1 MQQHRYP
8 IEGLDCAHCALRVE
22 QAIQQLPEIVH
33 AEVNFLN
40 KTVVYETQDSM
51 ESSLVFSR
59 VQQAISQAEPHAS
72 LQLTKKEHSLLK
84 QKFKFLFSHGNEL
97 GLVLLA
103 SLLTLIAAL
112 WTNLPP
118 WAMTFILMGAYLLVA
133 SEVLVRAFR
142 NLTKGKILDEH
153 FLMSLATIGAW
164 VIQEPYE
171 AIAVMALYRLGEWF
185 QSLAVERSRG
195 SIRSLLDAHPTFV
208 TRLSAQGEEK
218 ISPDKVQVG
227 DHLRIKPGERLAVD
241 GILASGTS
249 ELNVAALSGEPLPRI
264 VQKGS
269 AVFAGSINGGGVLIL
284 EVTQTMQTSFVQ
296 RMLQLME
303 DAVSKKTK
311 TERLI
316 TRFAQ
321 IYTPLV
327 VGMAVLLTM
336 IPPLLG
342 LGPWMEWGRRSLVFL
357 VLACPCA
364 LVLSVPL
371 GFFAGIGRLSKLG
384 LVVKGSDAFES
395 FAQMEAL
402 WMDKT
407 GTLTLGEFSVVEIEA
422 VHGNTEQLLE
432 WVAHAEGDSTHPYAR
447 AIQQAWGKPLQRNAL
462 NHAQEWIGQGM
473 SVVYQGHAVLVGR
486 YAWLQE
492 QKIQD
497 LPASLAASA
506 QLVVAYDG
514 RYAGWI
520 RLEDQPRADMVEAM
534 QALRKQGVSYLAML
548 TGDQEE
554 HAKRVAQSLGL
565 DAYYANLYPE
575 EKLQHLE
582 RFLKDHSG
590 KGTVGYLGD
599 GINDAPTL
607 ARADVGIAMGKVGS
621 DAALEAADML
631 VLHDHVGVLAQGK
644 KVAQGSMQRIRQN
657 IIGVLVIKA
666 LVLLLGAWGYAPLWS
681 AVFADVGVTLLAILN
696 IVRPL
701 KGSKNREH

>member
-40 KTVVYETQDSM
+40 KTVVFETQDSM
-51 ESSLVFSR
+51 DSSLVFSR
-59 VQQAISQAEPHAS
+59 VQQAIAQAEPHAS
-72 LQLTKKEHSLLK
+72 LQQNKEELPLLK
-84 QKFKFLFSHGNEL
+84 PKFKFLFSQGKEL

-103 SLLTLIAAL
+103 ALLTLIAAL
-112 WTNLPP
+112 WTSLPS
-118 WAMTFILMGAYLLVA
+118 WATTFLLMVAYLLVA
-133 SEVLVRAFR
+133 FEVLLRAFR

-171 AIAVMALYRLGEWF
+171 AIAVMALYRLGEWL

-195 SIRSLLDAHPTFV
+195 SIRSLLGNHPTFV

-218 ISPDKVQVG
+218 VSPDKVQVG
-227 DHLRIKPGERLAVD
+227 DQLRIKPGERLAVD
-241 GILASGTS
+241 GIIVSGTS
-249 ELNVAALSGEPLPRI
+249 ELNVAALSGEPLPQI
-264 VQKGS
+264 VQQGS
-269 AVFAGSINGGGVLIL
+269 SVFAGSINGGGVLII

-303 DAVSKKTK
+303 EAVSKKTK
-311 TERLI
+311 TERFI

-321 IYTPLV
+321 IYTPVV
-327 VGMAVLLTM
+327 VGMAVLLTI

-342 LGPWMEWGRRSLVFL
+342 LGPWMEWGRRSLIFL

-407 GTLTLGEFSVVEIEA
+407 GTLTLGEFTVAEIEA
-422 VHGNTEQLLE
+422 VNGNTQQLLE
-432 WVAHAEGDSTHPYAR
+432 WVAHAEGDSSHPYAR
-447 AIQQAWGKPLQRNAL
+447 AIQHAWGKPLQRNAL
-462 NHAQEWIGQGM
+462 DHAQEWIGQGM
-473 SVVYQGHAVLVGR
+473 SVVYQQHVILVGR
-486 YAWLQE
+486 HTWLKE
-492 QKIQD
+492 QKVQD
-497 LPASLAASA
+497 LPSSFASSP

-520 RLEDQPRADMVEAM
+520 RLEDQPRAEIVEAM
-534 QALRKQGVSYLAML
+534 QALRNQGVSYLAML

-554 HAKRVAQSLGL
+554 HAKRVAHTLGL
-565 DAYYANLYPE
+565 DAYYSNLYPE

-582 RFLKDHSG
+582 HFLHEHLG

-607 ARADVGIAMGKVGS
+607 ARADLGIAMGKLGS
-621 DAALEAADML
+621 DAALEASEMI
-631 VLHDHVGVLAQGK
+631 VLHDQVGVLAQGK
-644 KVAQGSMQRIRQN
+644 KVAQGSMHRIRQN

-666 LVLLLGAWGYAPLWS
+666 IVLLLGAWGYAPLWS

-701 KGSKNREH
+701 K